1 MNWIW
6 TFARKLIGLAFTA
19 LIAALFAATLV
30 RLAPGADSDE
40 RELDARL
47 SSESRDALRDAHAAD
62 RNLGRYYANYLT
74 RVVHGDFGTS
84 YSLQRPVR
92 ELLADRGP
100 VTLRL
105 AGSGLIAGW
114 VFGFALALMVTQWKN
129 RAMELAASGVSAVLL
144 CLPAALMGIL
154 ILAARA
160 PWSIAI
166 AAVVMPKV
174 YSYSR
179 GLLEKVALDPH
190 ILLAR
195 AKGLG
200 PLRILAWHVIP
211 SILPEL
217 LALAGITV
225 SLAFSAAIPIE
236 AVCDIPGAG
245 QLAWQAAL
253 SRDLPIL
260 VTITLLLALITRAA
274 NSAAD
279 LAIAA
284 LQPIEATQ

>member
-1 MNWIW
+1 MKWIGK
-6 TFARKLIGLAFTA
+6 FARKLLGLAVTA
-19 LIAALFAATLV
+19 LFAALFAATLI

-40 RELDARL
+40 RELDTRL
-47 SSESRDALRDAHAAD
+47 SSESREALHDAHAGD
-62 RNLGRYYANYLT
+62 RNLARYYATYVN
-74 RVVHGDFGTS
+74 RVFHGDFGTS

-105 AGSGLIAGW
+105 AGNGLILGW
-114 VFGFALALMVTQWKN
+114 AIGLSLALLATQWKN
-129 RAMELAASGVSAVLL
+129 RTVELATSSVSAMLL
-144 CLPAALMGIL
+144 CLPAALTGIL

-160 PWSIAI
+160 PWSLAI

-200 PLRILAWHVIP
+200 PVRILAWHVLP
-211 SILPEL
+211 PILPEL

-279 LAIAA
+279 LAIDAME
-284 LQPIEATQ
+284 PR

>member
-1 MNWIW
+1 MTWW
-6 TFARKLIGLAFTA
+6 WKLARKLAGLALTA

-47 SSESRDALRDAHAAD
+47 SSESRSALRGAHAAD
-62 RNLGRYYANYLT
+62 RDLAHYNATYVARAF
-74 RVVHGDFGTS
+74 HGDFGTS

-114 VFGFALALMVTQWKN
+114 VFGFALALIVTQWKSH
-129 RAMELAASGVSAVLL
+129 AMEMAASGFSALLL
-144 CLPAALMGIL
+144 CLPAALIGIL

-160 PWSIAI
+160 PWSLAI

-174 YSYSR
+174 YTYSR
-179 GLLEKVALDPH
+179 GLLEKVAYDPH

-200 PLRILAWHVIP
+200 PLRILGWHVMP
-211 SILPEL
+211 SILPQL
-217 LALAGITV
+217 IALAGITV

-284 LQPIEATQ
+284 LEPGAAQ

>member
-6 TFARKLIGLAFTA
+6 KFARKLIGLAVTA
-19 LIAALFAATLV
+19 LLAALFAATLV

-40 RELDARL
+40 RELDTRL
-47 SSESRDALRDAHAAD
+47 SSESREALRDVHAAD
-62 RNLGRYYANYLT
+62 HNLAHYYASYLT

-84 YSLQRPVR
+84 YSLQRPVS

-105 AGSGLIAGW
+105 TGSGLIAGW
-114 VFGFALALMVTQWKN
+114 AFGFALALIVTQWKN
-129 RAMELAASGVSAVLL
+129 HAMELAASGVSAILL
-144 CLPAALMGIL
+144 CLPAALTGIL

-160 PWSIAI
+160 PWSVAI

-179 GLLEKVALDPH
+179 GLLEKAVFDPH

-200 PLRILAWHVIP
+200 PLRILTWHVMP
-211 SILPEL
+211 PILPEL
-217 LALAGITV
+217 LSLAGITV

-284 LQPIEATQ
+284 LES